1 MLKIKST
8 NGGKMKFKL
17 VENLDSNETN
27 KPFFKVVIDGKYH
40 ICLTRRDF
48 MYMLESRGVKAP
60 ISIDIELI

>member
-1 MLKIKST
+1 
-8 NGGKMKFKL
+8 MKFKL
-17 VENLDSNETN
+17 VENLDSNEIN